1 MTHMSSIKKAPK
13 SNEPYCVRQQRISFR
28 TFVSSLSQKHDFS
41 PIYLV
46 ESMKNPKE
54 DRHKMVLK
62 PLAENFSMMCSV
74 SLKKSHW
81 KLNKWG
87 TKEVE
92 VLKTLKQSIPD
103 EQ

>member
-1 MTHMSSIKKAPK
+1 MNHVVSDN
-13 SNEPYCVRQQRISFR
+13 NELALEPLLAACLKNTIF
-28 TFVSSLSQKHDFS
+28 

-74 SLKKSHW
+74 SLKKVTGNWTSGGQKKKW
-81 KLNKWG
+81 K
-87 TKEVE
+87 T
-92 VLKTLKQSIPD
+92 
-103 EQ
+103 